1 MMRHRLL
8 VSFLFSFYYFLPTSF
23 SISFLSS
30 AKQTKRFLKF
40 RWWLASTMEPSR
52 EDAMFPTIL
61 RSAAQAQHVFDCL
74 QLLPALK
81 YEAHL
86 SYSYS
91 YPVVAPRASTVTSY
105 QLPIGSC
112 STSATQIDVLA
123 PWQRRKQTQDQRG
136 ANVTPT
142 VTVPPLKLEKLSS
155 RASFLT
161 FAGLQDATNAKLSR
175 EVSFPSA
182 GSIKRSREHDVVG
195 ELDVDVIPTSI

>member
-1 MMRHRLL
+1 
-8 VSFLFSFYYFLPTSF
+8 
-23 SISFLSS
+23 
-30 AKQTKRFLKF
+30 
-40 RWWLASTMEPSR
+40 MEPRR

-74 QLLPALK
+74 QLLPILK

-91 YPVVAPRASTVTSY
+91 YPVVPPRASTVTSY

-123 PWQRRKQTQDQRG
+123 PWQRQQQTQDQRG

-182 GSIKRSREHDVVG
+182 GSLKRSRESMISLGNWTLTWFQHRSERSSNRMHLQGPGQGLVF
-195 ELDVDVIPTSI
+195 ERAASANATLAIFRKNY